1 MVVRARRESPVEP
14 LATPANGLGM
24 KSRSFLAALLTGAWL
39 LSLAGSA
46 CAVPKT
52 AKPNNQAS
60 LQRTAAAAR
69 QHQLLAT
76 HAQAAQKQHLLK
88 THENFAKQHLI
99 EQARRPIPPAPP
111 HGREYGDPIL
121 RKELPVGRAWGDP
134 VLDTSPITKISG
146 YDEYMRGHRVQE

>member
-1 MVVRARRESPVEP
+1 
-14 LATPANGLGM
+14 M
-24 KSRSFLAALLTGAWL
+24 KLRSFPAVLLVAALL
-39 LSLAGSA
+39 LSLAGRA
-46 CAVPKT
+46 FAVPKT
-52 AKPNNQAS
+52 AKPNNQAN

-99 EQARRPIPPAPP
+99 ERARRPIPPAPH

-146 YDEYMRGHRVQE
+146 

>member
-1 MVVRARRESPVEP
+1 
-14 LATPANGLGM
+14 M